1 LKKRSK
7 NFIPSQTDWYDQI
20 EKPVRE
26 LVRLLRNNGFN
37 TTSSCGHEMWI
48 QMEWYGFE
56 EEARKLYNLLGQ
68 NGYNNFELRLFWPSS
83 GIGQFM
89 EVKILETN

>member
-1 LKKRSK
+1 
-7 NFIPSQTDWYDQI
+7 
-20 EKPVRE
+20 
-26 LVRLLRNNGFN
+26 
-37 TTSSCGHEMWI
+37 
-48 QMEWYGFE
+48 MEWYGFE